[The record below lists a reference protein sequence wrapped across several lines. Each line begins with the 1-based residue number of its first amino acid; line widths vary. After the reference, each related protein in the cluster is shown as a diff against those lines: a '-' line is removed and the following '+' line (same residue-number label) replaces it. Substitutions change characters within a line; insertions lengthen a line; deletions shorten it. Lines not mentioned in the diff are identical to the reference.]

1 MAQVSECFTIGSVV
15 SCVTCLNKELEGEV
29 LAFDQQTKMLI
40 LSILCKTDAS
50 LWISPRNRSP
60 VSSASSMSGRCGGVL
75 FAKLIQ
81 AHRET
86 AVFATVLFRVE
97 WLVSFGLNLPSV
109 RSVKVQFCVHCMC
122 QHAPFLCGHNSFRV
136 NFHIHDR
143 SITN

>member
-40 LSILCKTDAS
+40 LSILFKTDAS
-50 LWISPRNRSP
+50 LWISPRNRSS

-75 FAKLIQ
+75 IANLIQ
-81 AHRET
+81 ACRGIVVAAYFSVLNRVPALFWVKFHTGLIRQS
-86 AVFATVLFRVE
+86 AVYM
-97 WLVSFGLNLPSV
+97 
-109 RSVKVQFCVHCMC
+109 HCMC

-136 NFHIHDR
+136 YFHIIRD
-143 SITN
+143 IFL